1 MIVEQGKLRTRRSL
15 IRWDPLIAYVENQAE
30 HHRKETFQDE
40 FRGLLEKY
48 GIEYDER
55 YVWD

>member
-1 MIVEQGKLRTRRSL
+1 V
-15 IRWDPLIAYVENQAE
+15 
-30 HHRKETFQDE
+30 TFQDE
-40 FRGLLEKY
+40 CAFLKAY